1 MYTVIIYLRV
11 KEVVKIATVY
21 DIAKLCNLSTATV
34 SYVLSGRGNEHRIS
48 PSTQKRILEAA
59 ETLGYSRKPANTQKR
74 IKIAVY
80 FMYSE
85 LEMLMPNV
93 ITGISNVISSE
104 ILPIDLIIRPY
115 ELNQL
120 SNQSELWHNNECQA
134 AIIVAAA
141 KSDLD
146 YLQTREP
153 IVPIVLF
160 NRVLDKYSYV
170 TIDHKEAGILAAKHA
185 ISVGG
190 NSISL
195 VLNPIA
201 LYGLNLRASTII
213 STLKANGVNIEDNL
227 FYSNNKINDGYEL
240 GWDMIRKNKLQK
252 VIICLSDM
260 VAMGIISAL
269 NEANIVVGKDIHVLA
284 TSSAVPSLFARCT
297 PPMTVVDLKIED
309 IAERCTK
316 LAIALIQKTVTEP
329 QKIVLQPQII
339 YRQSSPMSPLKL

>member
-1 MYTVIIYLRV
+1 M
-11 KEVVKIATVY
+11 VKIATVY

-34 SYVLSGRGNEHRIS
+34 SYVLSGRGNEHRIA
-48 PSTQKRILEAA
+48 PSTQKKILEAA
-59 ETLGYSRKPANTQKR
+59 EALGYSRKPANTQKR

-85 LEMLMPNV
+85 LEMIMPNV

-146 YLQTREP
+146 YLQTHEP
-153 IVPIVLF
+153 IVPI
-160 NRVLDKYSYV
+160 D
-170 TIDHKEAGILAAKHA
+170 
-185 ISVGG
+185 
-190 NSISL
+190 
-195 VLNPIA
+195 
-201 LYGLNLRASTII
+201 
-213 STLKANGVNIEDNL
+213 TLKTNGANIEDNL

-252 VIICLSDM
+252 VIICVSDM

-269 NEANIVVGKDIHVLA
+269 NEAGISVGSDVHVLA
-284 TSSAVPSLFARCT
+284 TSSSVPSLFARCT
-297 PPMTVVDLKIED
+297 PPLTVVDLKIED
-309 IAERCTK
+309 IAERSTK

-329 QKIVLQPQII
+329 QKIILQPQII

>member
-1 MYTVIIYLRV
+1 M
-11 KEVVKIATVY
+11 
-21 DIAKLCNLSTATV
+21 D
-34 SYVLSGRGNEHRIS
+34 
-48 PSTQKRILEAA
+48 AA
-59 ETLGYSRKPANTQKR
+59 EALGYSRKPANTQKR

-104 ILPIDLIIRPY
+104 VLPIDLIIRPY

-146 YLQTREP
+146 YLQTHEP
-153 IVPIVLF
+153 VVPSVLF
-160 NRVLDKYSYV
+160 NLTLDKYSSV

-190 NSISL
+190 TDISL
-195 VLNPIA
+195 VLNPVA
-201 LYGLNLRASTII
+201 LYGLNLRAAAII
-213 STLKANGVNIEDNL
+213 DTLKDNGVNIENNL

-252 VIICLSDM
+252 VIICVSDM

-269 NEANIVVGKDIHVLA
+269 NEAGISVGSDVHVLA
-284 TSSAVPSLFARCT
+284 TSSSVPSLFARCT
-297 PPMTVVDLKIED
+297 PPLTVVDLKIED
-309 IAERCTK
+309 IAERSTK

-329 QKIVLQPQII
+329 QKIILQPQII
-339 YRQSSPMSPLKL
+339 YHQSSPMSPLKL